1 MQLSPATA
9 PTYSEIEVI
18 VRAVLERL
26 RTLEGAPAA
35 PIATAPATT
44 VPFGTVPFGTVPA
57 VAQPGELHLD
67 QRLVTLEDLRDRW
80 DTMKSLLVPK
90 RCIVTPAV
98 LDELR
103 QRGVVLQRLDGV
115 TKQTSSAQ
123 LAQGSKSLLVMM
135 PAGKKAD
142 SVSQLCHQGIE
153 VASIG
158 QDSNLA
164 LTTLKNHLAE
174 PHKLCVWSSP
184 RPFAAARACAV
195 FPHVAAVQL
204 SRIEDLPLAIEQAQP
219 NVLILDDRSWTAS
232 SVANLA
238 RSWLIN
244 QRGRSSS

>member
-9 PTYSEIEVI
+9 PTHSEIEVI

-35 PIATAPATT
+35 PVATATATATT
-44 VPFGTVPFGTVPA
+44 TTVGTVPA
-57 VAQPGELHLD
+57 VAQPGEIHLD

-90 RCIVTPAV
+90 RCIVTPAA

-103 QRGVVLQRLDGV
+103 QRGVVLHRSDGV
-115 TKQTSSAQ
+115 TRQATSENP
-123 LAQGSKSLLVMM
+123 AQGSKSLLVMM

-158 QDSNLA
+158 QDNNLA

-184 RPFAAARACAV
+184 RPFAAARACTV

-219 NVLILDDRSWTAS
+219 NVLILDDRSWTVS
-232 SVANLA
+232 NIANLA

-244 QRGRSSS
+244 QRGRSSSQ